1 MKLNALSIVALAALA
16 ATPAAAQ
23 VSSGRSDE
31 GPGNSRRDVLGFPSD
46 VGILA
51 STPSRIPR
59 SRREMNRGRASP
71 FELRMSP
78 REARNYADDLIE
90 RAALRCEVAEA
101 LLVARTGDNIPVV
114 EVDCVEGGGLVI
126 ADTLPIQATDCLDF
140 VLADATRPEDE
151 PLLTCQLPAN
161 VASVAA
167 ARQSARN

>member
-1 MKLNALSIVALAALA
+1 MKLIALSIVALAALA

-114 EVDCVEGGGLVI
+114 EVDCV
-126 ADTLPIQATDCLDF
+126 
-140 VLADATRPEDE
+140 
-151 PLLTCQLPAN
+151 
-161 VASVAA
+161 
-167 ARQSARN
+167 